1 MLLIIINNKITIIN
15 YEYRYSNFKKYYGIQ
30 ICLYVAGVILS
41 LSLSFFLH
49 VYMYMY
55 LYVYMQL
62 YNVACTKVCQECL
75 SVYKLLY
82 KKEFNL
88 CVVTI
93 LDWYSLISCYHTFTH
108 TTILSLSLS
117 ITLRVS
123 LFHNTFYLISI
134 NSLSF
139 MIFPLQLQSNLSS
152 CCYKNV
158 SLCHYVVLLHLLR
171 LSW

>member
-1 MLLIIINNKITIIN
+1 MV
-15 YEYRYSNFKKYYGIQ
+15 FKSVCTQ
-30 ICLYVAGVILS
+30 QV
-41 LSLSFFLH
+41 SFFLCPSLFF
-49 VYMYMY
+49 YMYTCTCI
-55 LYVYMQL
+55 YM
-62 YNVACTKVCQECL
+62 CTCSCIMWLVLKYARNVCQYINSYIRRNSIYVL
-75 SVYKLLY
+75 LLY
-82 KKEFNL
+82 W
-88 CVVTI
+88 TGTPSSPAI
-93 LDWYSLISCYHTFTH
+93 TH
-108 TTILSLSLS
+108 SHIQQSSLSLS

-139 MIFPLQLQSNLSS
+139 TIFPFQLQCNLSS